1 MSNEIGNQIT
11 PIGHVNFR
19 NDDRIFG
26 IYDKDR
32 LGHIYAIGKTG
43 VGKSTLLLNMA
54 ISDIERGNGFCI
66 IDPHGDIAENILN
79 YIPQDRIE
87 DVIYFNPADIEYPIA
102 FNPLK
107 NVHPNFHHLVASGLI
122 STFKKIWADNWG
134 PRLEHILRF
143 SLLTLLQYKKGT
155 LLDIQPLLTDSE
167 FRNMVLS
174 KITDKS
180 LLEFWYNEY
189 NKFSNSFRAEAI
201 SPILNKIDIFSSSS
215 VLRNIVGQKSR
226 SFHIQKVMDEGKILI
241 VNLAKGKLGEDVSSL
256 LGSLMVSQIQLA
268 ALYRARQPEYIRR
281 PFYLY
286 IDECHSFITGSIS
299 DILSESRKYGLGLFL
314 THQFI
319 DQLSDE
325 IRSAI
330 FGNVGT
336 MIVFRVGA
344 SDAMFLSK
352 EFHPIFSELDLINL
366 PRYSI
371 YLKLMIKGAT
381 CQPFSANTFQIKLID
396 SSFKIEAID
405 SSRKLYGKSRLD
417 FESGIFKDFSRGNK
431 FMNQYKL
438 FNDDS

>member
-1 MSNEIGNQIT
+1 MSNEYDDKKQIT
-11 PIGHVNFR
+11 PIGKVNFR
-19 NDDRIFG
+19 NDERVFG

-43 VGKSTLLLNMA
+43 VGKSALLLNMA

-66 IDPHGDIAENILN
+66 IDPHGDIAENILD

-87 DVIYFNPADIEYPIA
+87 DVIYFNPADIEFPIP

-107 NVHPNFHHLVASGLI
+107 NIHPNFHHLVTSGLI

-143 SLLTLLQYKKGT
+143 SLLTLLQYKEGT

-189 NKFSNSFRAEAI
+189 NKFSNSLRAEAI
-201 SPILNKIDIFSSSS
+201 SPILNKIGIFSSSTI
-215 VLRNIVGQKSR
+215 LRNIVGQKSR

-241 VNLAKGKLGEDVSSL
+241 VNLAKGKLGEDVSAL
-256 LGSLMVSQIQLA
+256 LGSLMVTQIQLA
-268 ALYRARQPEYIRR
+268 ALYRAKQLEHTRR
-281 PFYLY
+281 PFFLY

-336 MIVFRVGA
+336 MIAFRVGA
-344 SDAMFLSK
+344 TDANFLSK
-352 EFHPIFSELDLINL
+352 EFHPVFSEIDLINL
-366 PRYSI
+366 PKYSI
-371 YLKLMIKGAT
+371 YIKLMIDGAT
-381 CQPFSANTFQIKLID
+381 CQPFSANTIAIKERSELFKIKLI
-396 SSFKIEAID
+396 EY
-405 SSRKLYGKSRLD
+405 SRKYFGSSILD
-417 FESGIFKDFSRGNK
+417 VKTEITECSKYVKLKQDNLFSS
-431 FMNQYKL
+431 L
-438 FNDDS
+438 